1 MRTENGQHVKKLAA
15 AACGE
20 NFMRKCPLV
29 RLYIKAIHLCSPNSA
44 EDMLRL
50 VNINGAYENPI
61 RVNPVLKSKIGLTQ
75 AAYYGVLV
83 KDIL

>member
-1 MRTENGQHVKKLAA
+1 
-15 AACGE
+15 
-20 NFMRKCPLV
+20 
-29 RLYIKAIHLCSPNSA
+29 
-44 EDMLRL
+44 MLRL

-61 RVNPVLKSKIGLTQ
+61 RVGPVLKSKIGLTQ